1 MATKISRAQ
10 SRDKTAART
19 KRNSISQ
26 KGTSPLKTIEDSR
39 RESVME
45 TTRASFIGT
54 QEMIARNDNILIPTR
69 VIRRPKS
76 MAGFDLNVNMQN

>member
-1 MATKISRAQ
+1 MGTKVSRAQ
-10 SRDKTAART
+10 SRDRKVART

-26 KGTSPLKTIEDSR
+26 KRLSPLKTIDNSQ

-45 TTRASFIGT
+45 TTRTSFIGT
-54 QEMIARNDNILIPTR
+54 QEMIARNDNILISTR

-76 MAGFDLNVNMQN
+76 MAGFELNVNMQN